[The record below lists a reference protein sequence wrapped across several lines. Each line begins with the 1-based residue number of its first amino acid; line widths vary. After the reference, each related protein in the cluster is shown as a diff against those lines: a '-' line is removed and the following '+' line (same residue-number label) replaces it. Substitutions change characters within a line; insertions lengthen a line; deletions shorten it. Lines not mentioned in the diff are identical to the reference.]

1 MKSQVRRERDCS
13 SGRGPERSVAT
24 AHDLYRTMEFMDVFR
39 EPELLNIKLPIAS
52 LGTVDF
58 SRPREGRY
66 YDAFQGRVSARWMY
80 LSDPTK
86 TYDLRDRGRPL
97 IVVG

>member
-1 MKSQVRRERDCS
+1 MIVQVAEE
-13 SGRGPERSVAT
+13 PERSVAT

-39 EPELLNIKLPIAS
+39 EPELLDINLPIAS

-66 YDAFQGRVSARWMY
+66 QEEECEGV
-80 LSDPTK
+80 
-86 TYDLRDRGRPL
+86 
-97 IVVG
+97 